1 MKTIKFRA
9 SWVDPGSYGL
19 VKAKEVEFS
28 LGLGPCG
35 RIVTSLEYRISGE
48 FLTVIQTSYPIGA
61 EKAIMGRTVWLN
73 SSREIKEFIYK
84 ITDIHGRIVTT
95 S

>member
-19 VKAKEVEFS
+19 VKAKEVVFEH
-28 LGLGPCG
+28 GLGPCG
-35 RIVTSLEYRISGE
+35 RVVTHLHCTITEDL
-48 FLTVIQTSYPIGA
+48 LTVTQWSYDPA
-61 EKAIMGRTVWLN
+61 LKWWQDR
-73 SSREIKEFIYK
+73 REIKVFTYK
-84 ITDIHGRIVTT
+84 MADVHGRIVTT